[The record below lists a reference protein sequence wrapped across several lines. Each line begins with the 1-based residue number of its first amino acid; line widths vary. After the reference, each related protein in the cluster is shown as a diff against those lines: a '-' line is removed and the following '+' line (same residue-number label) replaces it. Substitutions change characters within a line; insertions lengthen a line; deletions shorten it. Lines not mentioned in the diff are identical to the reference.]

1 MSDETEHMPH
11 LQVDFRIP
19 IALVLT
25 IIAQTVALVAVGSW
39 YLSDLDGR
47 VTVVESVAQDNVS
60 RVAIV
65 EERQYEMD
73 KGAARLD
80 ERLNAFDRQ
89 LSRFE
94 SILDRL
100 AGPPR

>member
-1 MSDETEHMPH
+1 MTDESGGHGPH

-19 IALVLT
+19 LALVLT

-47 VTVVESVAQDNVS
+47 VTVVESIADDNLN
-60 RVAIV
+60 RVTIV
-65 EERQYEMD
+65 EGRQYEAD

-80 ERLNAFDRQ
+80 ERLR
-89 LSRFE
+89 S
-94 SILDRL
+94 
-100 AGPPR
+100 